1 MPPETIARKHVSRL
15 SVAHA
20 SRVLVSASR
29 RNRLSSSFADRRT
42 VEAHKGSSRSRGR
55 VRQHARRVRYPNTR
69 ELALGVYIPRGT
81 MERSTHSF
89 SALTTDLYE
98 VTMAC
103 GYFKAGVTDYEAVF
117 HVTFRENPFAGQFTV
132 ACGLATA
139 IDFLRA
145 FHFTDREVDYLA
157 LQTGNDGKPLFDS
170 HFLDYL
176 RGLQLTCD
184 VDAIPEGTLVFANE
198 PLIRVVGPIIQC
210 QLLETALLN
219 IFNFQSLIA
228 TKAARVC
235 QAAKG
240 DPVIEFGL
248 RRSQGV
254 DGGLTAARA
263 AYIGGCAGTSNLQ
276 AGQQFGI
283 PVSGT
288 QAHSWIMFFENE
300 LEAFKTYAEAMPNNC
315 IFLVDTYNSVDGIRH
330 AIEVAGELRK
340 QGHEMIGVRL
350 DSGDGV
356 ALSIKARRML
366 DEAGFP
372 NVTIVGSGDL
382 DEYMIADLKQRGAK
396 IDVWGVGTKLS
407 TGHPDAALGGIYK
420 LGAIRRPGGDEW
432 QYRIKLSEESAKMS
446 VPGSLQVRR
455 FFQPDGRFMADA
467 IYETDHGLSEPCEI
481 VDVETEDKTKI
492 PPNTRYSDLLV
503 PIFRGG
509 QVVYEPPSVEASR
522 EHLRKQLSCAPPE
535 ILRLKDPAPYKIGLE
550 RSLHEL
556 RSKLIARVRQQLK

>member
-1 MPPETIARKHVSRL
+1 MT
-15 SVAHA
+15 
-20 SRVLVSASR
+20 
-29 RNRLSSSFADRRT
+29 
-42 VEAHKGSSRSRGR
+42 
-55 VRQHARRVRYPNTR
+55 
-69 ELALGVYIPRGT
+69 
-81 MERSTHSF
+81 STPHSF
-89 SALTTDLYE
+89 TALTTDLYE

-103 GYFKAGVTDYEAVF
+103 GYFKACVTDHEAVF

-145 FHFTDREVDYLA
+145 FHFTDTEVAYLA
-157 LQTGNDGKPLFDS
+157 SQRGNDGQPLFDAR
-170 HFLDYL
+170 FLDYL

-235 QAAKG
+235 LAAKG

-276 AGQQFGI
+276 AGQQFCI
-283 PVSGT
+283 PVCGT

-300 LEAFKTYAEAMPNNC
+300 REAFEAYARAMPNNC
-315 IFLVDTYNSVDGIRH
+315 IFLVDTYNSIDGIRH
-330 AIEVAGELRK
+330 AIEIGSELRR

-350 DSGDGV
+350 DSGDRV

-366 DEAGFP
+366 DDTGFT
-372 NVTIVGSGDL
+372 NAKIVCSGDL
-382 DEYMIADLKQRGAK
+382 DEYMITDLKQRGAR
-396 IDVWGVGTKLS
+396 IDVWGVGTKLA
-407 TGHPDAALGGIYK
+407 TGQPDGALGGIYK
-420 LGAIRRPGGDEW
+420 LGAIRRPGREW
-432 QYRIKLSEESAKMS
+432 QYRVKVSEESTKAS
-446 VPGSLQVRR
+446 FPGSLQVRR
-455 FFQPDGRFMADA
+455 FQQPDGKFIADA
-467 IYETDHGLSEPCEI
+467 IYETDHDVSEPCEI
-481 VDVETEDKTKI
+481 VDVETEDKTTI
-492 PPNTRYSDLLV
+492 PRNTRYSDLLV
-503 PIFRGG
+503 PIFRAG
-509 QVVYEPPSVEASR
+509 QVVYEAQSIETSR
-522 EHLRKQLSCAPPE
+522 EHLRKHLTCAPPD
-535 ILRLKDPAPYKIGLE
+535 ILQLNDPVPYKIGLE
-550 RSLHEL
+550 QSLHDL
-556 RSKLIARVRQQLK
+556 RSKLIAHTFRNERANPRRSSK

>member
-1 MPPETIARKHVSRL
+1 MTPP
-15 SVAHA
+15 
-20 SRVLVSASR
+20 
-29 RNRLSSSFADRRT
+29 
-42 VEAHKGSSRSRGR
+42 
-55 VRQHARRVRYPNTR
+55 
-69 ELALGVYIPRGT
+69 
-81 MERSTHSF
+81 THNF
-89 SALTTDLYE
+89 TALTTDLYE

-103 GYFKAGVTDYEAVF
+103 GYFKTGVTDHEAVF

-139 IDFLRA
+139 IDFLRT
-145 FHFTDREVDYLA
+145 FHFTDTEVDYLGS
-157 LQTGNDGKPLFDS
+157 QRGNDGKPLFDS
-170 HFLDYL
+170 HFVHHL
-176 RGLQLTCD
+176 RRLQLSCD

-198 PLIRVVGPIIQC
+198 PLIRVAGPIVQC

-235 QAAKG
+235 RAAKD

-300 LEAFKTYAEAMPNNC
+300 LEAFQSYARAMPNNC
-315 IFLVDTYNSVDGIRH
+315 IFLVDTYDSIDGIRH
-330 AIEVAGELRK
+330 AIEIGSKLRS

-356 ALSIKARRML
+356 ALSIEARRML
-366 DEAGFP
+366 DKAGFA
-372 NVTIVGSGDL
+372 NAKIVGSGNL
-382 DEYMIADLKQRGAK
+382 DEYMITDLKQRGAK

-407 TGHPDAALGGIYK
+407 TGQPDGALGDIYK
-420 LGAIRRPGGDEW
+420 LGAIRRPGGEW
-432 QYRIKLSEESAKMS
+432 QYRIKLSEESAKAS
-446 VPGSLQVRR
+446 FPGSLQVRR
-455 FFQPDGRFMADA
+455 FHEPNGTFMADA
-467 IYETDHGLSEPCEI
+467 IYETDHGVSEPCEI

-492 PPNTRYSDLLV
+492 PRNTHYSDLLV
-503 PIFRGG
+503 PIFRAGK
-509 QVVYEPPSVEASR
+509 VVYEGPSIEASR
-522 EHLRKQLSCAPPE
+522 EHLRKQLSCAFPE
-535 ILRLKDPAPYKIGLE
+535 ILRLKDPAPYKVGLE
-550 RSLHEL
+550 RSLHEQ
-556 RSKLIARVRQQLK
+556 RSKIITR

>member
-1 MPPETIARKHVSRL
+1 MVET
-15 SVAHA
+15 
-20 SRVLVSASR
+20 
-29 RNRLSSSFADRRT
+29 
-42 VEAHKGSSRSRGR
+42 
-55 VRQHARRVRYPNTR
+55 
-69 ELALGVYIPRGT
+69 
-81 MERSTHSF
+81 STHNF

-103 GYFKAGVTDYEAVF
+103 GYFKAGVTDHEAVF
-117 HVTFRENPFAGQFTV
+117 HATFRENPFAGQFTV

-139 IDFLRA
+139 IDFLRT
-145 FHFTDREVDYLA
+145 FHFTDTEVDYLGS
-157 LQTGNDGKPLFDS
+157 QRGNDGKPLFDS
-170 HFLDYL
+170 RFLDYL
-176 RGLQLTCD
+176 RRLQLTCD
-184 VDAIPEGTLVFANE
+184 VDAIPEGTLIFANE

-235 QAAKG
+235 LAAKG

-300 LEAFKTYAEAMPNNC
+300 REAFQSYARAMPNNC
-315 IFLVDTYNSVDGIRH
+315 IFLVDTYNSIEGIRH
-330 AIEVAGELRK
+330 AIEIGSELRR

-356 ALSIKARRML
+356 ALSIEARRML
-366 DEAGFP
+366 DKAGFA
-372 NVTIVGSGDL
+372 NAKVVGSGNL
-382 DEYMIADLKQRGAK
+382 DEYTITDLKQRGAK

-407 TGHPDAALGGIYK
+407 TGQPDAGLGGIYK
-420 LGAIRRPGGDEW
+420 LGAIRRRGGDW
-432 QYRIKLSEESAKMS
+432 QYRIKLSEESAKAS

-455 FFQPDGRFMADA
+455 FYQPDGRFMADA
-467 IYETDHGLSEPCEI
+467 IYESDHGVPEPCEI
-481 VDVETEDKTKI
+481 VDVETGEETNI
-492 PPNTRYSDLLV
+492 SRNTCHSDLLV
-503 PIFRGG
+503 PIVRAGK
-509 QVVYEPPSVEASR
+509 VVYEAPSIETSR
-522 EHLRKQLSCAPPE
+522 EHLRKQLNCAPSE
-535 ILRLKDPAPYKIGLE
+535 IL
-550 RSLHEL
+550 
-556 RSKLIARVRQQLK
+556 QL